1 MKRREVSCFKRN
13 RGVMEFWFR
22 RREQQEGRETNNM
35 KSIAYDF
42 VVGLGHVQS

>member
-1 MKRREVSCFKRN
+1 
-13 RGVMEFWFR
+13 MEFWFR
-22 RREQQEGRETNNM
+22 RGEQQAGRETNNM